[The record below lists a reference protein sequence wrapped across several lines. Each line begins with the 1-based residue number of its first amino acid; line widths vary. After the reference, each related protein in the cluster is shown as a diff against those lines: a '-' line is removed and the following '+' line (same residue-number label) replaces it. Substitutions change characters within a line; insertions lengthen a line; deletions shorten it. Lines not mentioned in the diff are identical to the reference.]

1 MPEPLIRGVP
11 DTAFM
16 VAAWRANESQR
27 GDALFRDPFAAQLA
41 GPRGPAMADQLGANP
56 LAPWQV
62 VVRTAVIDAM
72 LREAVSRGVRTVV
85 NLGAG
90 LDSRPYRLSWPASLR
105 WLDVDFAEVLEWKG
119 DRLRDAQPTCRVEP
133 VKMDLTDGAA
143 RRRLF
148 SEIAA
153 TSPATLVLTEGV
165 IPYLTEAAVASLA
178 DDLHALP
185 GVSWIVDY
193 FAPHILPFRKRL
205 RVSRAMRAAPFQ
217 FEPLDWFAFFGDRG
231 WRAADV
237 KYLAI
242 EGDRLGRPAPLPTL
256 LKAAVRVS
264 RLLRPPETPN
274 GFKKFAGYVLLQPA
288 PRAPSR
294 RSEEE
299 V

>member
-1 MPEPLIRGVP
+1 LQEPLIKGVP

-16 VAAWRANESQR
+16 VASWRASESER

-41 GPRGPAMADQLGANP
+41 GARGPAMAEQLSANA
-56 LAPWQV
+56 LGRWQV

-72 LREAVSRGVRTVV
+72 LREAVSRGVRSIV

-90 LDSRPYRLSWPASLR
+90 LDARPYRLSWPASLR
-105 WLDVDFAEVLEWKG
+105 WLDVDFPEVLDWKG
-119 DRLRDAQPTCRVEP
+119 ARLRDAHATCRVEM
-133 VKMDLTDGAA
+133 VKMDLTDGDA

-148 SEIAA
+148 AQIAA

-165 IPYLTEAAVASLA
+165 IPYLTEAAVGALA
-178 DDLHALP
+178 DDLRALP

-193 FAPHILPFRKRL
+193 FAPLNMPFYRRL
-205 RVSRAMRAAPFQ
+205 RVSREMRAAPFQ
-217 FEPLDWFAFFGDRG
+217 FEPADWFAFFGDHG
-231 WRAADV
+231 WRPADI

-242 EGDRLGRPAPLPTL
+242 EGDRLGRPAPLPAL
-256 LKAAVRVS
+256 LKAAVRV
-264 RLLRPPETPN
+264 RKLLQPPSAPN

-288 PRAPSR
+288 
-294 RSEEE
+294 SEKE

>member
-1 MPEPLIRGVP
+1 MGEPLIRGVP

-16 VAAWRANESQR
+16 VASWRARESER
-27 GDALFRDPFAAQLA
+27 GDALFRDPFAALLA
-41 GPRGPAMADQLGANP
+41 GTRGPAMADELSGNP
-56 LAPWQV
+56 LARWQV

-90 LDSRPYRLSWPASLR
+90 LDAHPYRLSWPASLR
-105 WLDVDFAEVLEWKG
+105 WLDVDFAEVLDWKS
-119 DRLRDAQPTCRVEP
+119 DRLRQAEPTCCVEQI
-133 VKMDLTDGAA
+133 KMDLTDGAA

-148 SEIAA
+148 AEIGAA
-153 TSPATLVLTEGV
+153 SPATLVLTEGV
-165 IPYLTEAAVASLA
+165 IPYLTEAAVGQLA
-178 DDLHALP
+178 DDLRGLP

-193 FAPHILPFRKRL
+193 FAPQILPFRKRL

-217 FEPLDWFAFFGDRG
+217 FEPPDWFGFFAGHG
-231 WRAADV
+231 WRAADI

-242 EGDRLGRPAPLPTL
+242 EAERLGRPAPLPAL

-264 RLLRPPETPN
+264 KLLGPPQAPDA
-274 GFKKFAGYVLLQPA
+274 FKKFAGYVLLEPLALKEQ
-288 PRAPSR
+288 
-294 RSEEE
+294 